1 MNNTNT
7 FIPPRYLRN
16 AHIQS
21 ALNSIGP
28 RKIRAN
34 RLAEKLNSEYL
45 ILETADGVRL
55 AAEYDLSTNRKVCR
69 KDALV
74 IMIHGWEGS
83 SRSAYQ
89 VTTAKYLLDHGFD
102 VLRINMRDHGDTQHL
117 NKQLFNSTMTP
128 EVADAIGVFLQQHN
142 YPSVFLA
149 GFSLGGNFSLRIAA
163 DSGKTLGLT
172 AVAAISPP
180 VDPVN
185 AIATLNQGSFIYR
198 KYFMRRWKSS
208 LRKKLQHFPE
218 YDFAEE
224 LKNNKTFDE
233 LNNFFVPRYTNFS
246 DTESYFKS
254 YALTGDR
261 LSKLEIPAHLITAE
275 DDPVIPVT
283 DLDKITCQDKLEL
296 EIYPFGGHC
305 GFIMNFR
312 AHSFME
318 PRLVALFNGYLDCA
332 EG

>member
-1 MNNTNT
+1 MIMNQS
-7 FIPPRYLRN
+7 FKPPRYLRN

-21 ALNSIGP
+21 ALNSVGP

-45 ILETADGVRL
+45 ILETAEGVRL
-55 AAEYDLSTNRKVCR
+55 AAEYDRSSGVKASR

-102 VLRINMRDHGDTQHL
+102 VLRLNMRDHGDTQHL
-117 NKQLFNSTMTP
+117 NKGLFNSTMTP
-128 EVADAIGVFLQQHN
+128 EMAGAIEVFVKQHN
-142 YPSVFLA
+142 YPSIFLA
-149 GFSLGGNFSLRIAA
+149 GFSLGGNFSLRIAT
-163 DSGKTLGLT
+163 DSGIKLGLK
-172 AVAAISPP
+172 AVVAISPP

-185 AIATLNQGSFIYR
+185 AMSALNQGSFIYR
-198 KYFMRRWKSS
+198 KYFMRRWKNS
-208 LRKKLQHFPE
+208 LRKKLAHFPE
-218 YDFAEE
+218 YNFREE
-224 LKNNKTFDE
+224 LENNKTFDQ
-233 LNNFFVPRYTNFS
+233 LNKFFVPRYTDYS

-275 DDPVIPVT
+275 DDPVIPVA
-283 DLDKITCQDKLEL
+283 DLNKIDCPKTLKLEV
-296 EIYPFGGHC
+296 YPFGGHC
-305 GFIMNFR
+305 GFIINCK

-318 PRLVALFNGYLDCA
+318 PRLVKIFNSYLDCSD
-332 EG
+332 G